1 MLEWLV
7 VKIDELLAISVR
19 IAAALEGLADETR
32 QQRLL
37 FAETDLSVKRV
48 VAAVRGL
55 VDRRQG
61 QEPRIRPGLGANAEV
76 DALIDDRISGGEG
89 GSELLAGVEDPRR
102 GNLAGH
108 VARALSAERP
118 PGLAFR
124 STLAHNNTD
133 STNEAAPV
141 QLVRHPL

>member
-1 MLEWLV
+1 MVVLAGAAGVSGPLEWWSAGVVAVIDAERRCVSINDSLSTQDMLEWLV

-76 DALIDDRISGGEG
+76 DALIEDWICGGERPHQ
-89 GSELLAGVEDPRR
+89 SQW
-102 GNLAGH
+102 
-108 VARALSAERP
+108 SAII
-118 PGLAFR
+118 R
-124 STLAHNNTD
+124 S
-133 STNEAAPV
+133 
-141 QLVRHPL
+141 